1 MFSNSI
7 SKKIIIIGGPTAC
20 GKSDLAIK
28 IAGTLSG
35 EIDSVIINA
44 DSMQVYKE
52 IPIITAQPDAD
63 DLKKCEHKLYGFIGV
78 EDEFSVDIWLQN
90 VTREI
95 DAALGNGKLPIIV
108 GGTGMY
114 IKSLMHGIADIPDIE
129 NDIRN
134 EGRELIKKIGNDAFH
149 DLLNDID
156 PVMADRIISS
166 DSQRMVRAWEVQ
178 KQTGVSLSDWQKNK
192 NKTFYNHDEFI
203 GFFLNTPR
211 DVLYENCNSRFLKML
226 DNNVMDEIKYLENNN
241 VDPKLTSMKSLGV
254 SELRSYYRDE
264 ITLDSAIEMAQQ
276 STRRYAKRQVTWF
289 KNQLPELN
297 ILNHA
302 NEIDIMDYIK
312 LITI

>member
-1 MFSNSI
+1 
-7 SKKIIIIGGPTAC
+7 
-20 GKSDLAIK
+20 
-28 IAGTLSG
+28 
-35 EIDSVIINA
+35 
-44 DSMQVYKE
+44 
-52 IPIITAQPDAD
+52 
-63 DLKKCEHKLYGFIGV
+63 
-78 EDEFSVDIWLQN
+78 
-90 VTREI
+90 
-95 DAALGNGKLPIIV
+95 
-108 GGTGMY
+108 
-114 IKSLMHGIADIPDIE
+114 
-129 NDIRN
+129 
-134 EGRELIKKIGNDAFH
+134 
-149 DLLNDID
+149 
-156 PVMADRIISS
+156 MADRIISS